1 MDVVTE
7 YSKLLNI
14 YLRLS
19 QISDNLNNL
28 TTSKE
33 IDISD
38 IKINEAKFWLNKRL
52 EYLKTFNNI

>member
-1 MDVVTE
+1 MDVITE
-7 YSKLLNI
+7 YNKLLNI